1 MDKMQEITEYVNT
14 MKIKKSFFG
23 GFDREDVY
31 VKLGV
36 ITGMFQKYIE
46 EFQKSEEKQKE
57 EYEQRLKASEKNIAQ
72 LQQRVGVLL
81 SEKQSVLQEKE
92 TALAEK
98 ATAIEAM
105 DAALEENETEK
116 ELLKKK
122 SDEQQER
129 LGAQE
134 EELARQKDTIEELKE
149 IQQRLEHDKDT
160 LSRTYKEYCSNVLQQ
175 YSDSLRT
182 LSAEFSQILEN
193 VSNLQK
199 AIVEAESM
207 EIFEVEEQEKTE
219 ENNMKELLDEKNE

>member
-1 MDKMQEITEYVNT
+1 MDKMQEITEYINT

-116 ELLKKK
+116 ELLKKLWLAIDGRDK
-122 SDEQQER
+122 IYNEHHNDELNL
-129 LGAQE
+129 LGSLYGDYGRWPTE
-134 EELARQKDTIEELKE
+134 FDDLDKGNVNKNSSIRMCTFEGKEGNDTVTTTLK
-149 IQQRLEHDKDT
+149 L
-160 LSRTYKEYCSNVLQQ
+160 
-175 YSDSLRT
+175 
-182 LSAEFSQILEN
+182 
-193 VSNLQK
+193 
-199 AIVEAESM
+199 VE
-207 EIFEVEEQEKTE
+207 
-219 ENNMKELLDEKNE
+219 

>member
-1 MDKMQEITEYVNT
+1 MDKMQEITDYINT

-23 GFDREDVY
+23 GYDREDVY

-57 EYEQRLKASEKNIAQ
+57 EYEQRLQSSEKDIAQ

-81 SEKQSVLQEKE
+81 SEKQSVLREKE
-92 TALAEK
+92 NALAEK

-105 DAALEENETEK
+105 DAAMEEKKENEAEK
-116 ELLKKK
+116 DLLKKK

-129 LGAQE
+129 LGVQE
-134 EELARQKDTIEELKE
+134 EELARQQETIEELKE
-149 IQQRLEHDKDT
+149 IQQRLEGDKDA
-160 LSRTYKEYCSNVLQQ
+160 LRKTYKEYCSNVLQQ

-207 EIFEVEEQEKTE
+207 EIFDEKEKTE
-219 ENNMKELLDEKNE
+219 ENMKILLDEKNE

>member
-1 MDKMQEITEYVNT
+1 MDKMQEITEYINT

-57 EYEQRLKASEKNIAQ
+57 EYEQRVKDSEKNIAQ

-98 ATAIEAM
+98 AAAI
-105 DAALEENETEK
+105 EENETEK

-122 SDEQQER
+122 SNEQQER

-134 EELARQKDTIEELKE
+134 EELARQKETIEELKE
-149 IQQRLEHDKDT
+149 VQQRLEKDKDT
-160 LSRTYKEYCSNVLQQ
+160 LRRTYKEYCSNVLQQ

-207 EIFEVEEQEKTE
+207 EIFEVEGQEKTE
-219 ENNMKELLDEKNE
+219 ENMKKLIDEKTE